1 MTVAKAALL
10 GIVQGLTEFLPVS
23 SSGHLALFRKLLGLE
38 GGGLTFEVMVHFGT
52 LIAVLAALR
61 SDWLPIALGLFRR
74 AERREALRKAALL
87 ALGTIPV
94 GVVGLGL
101 ESAVEAAF
109 SSAKAVGVSL
119 FFTGAVLWASER
131 TACRARAA
139 KTLDEISFA
148 DALVVGCA
156 QAVAILPGV
165 SRSGM
170 TIGAG
175 LARGAGREAAARFAF
190 LLSIPAILGATAVEL
205 PDLLAAGIEGSVP
218 VLVGTA
224 AAALSGYAAIRL
236 FLGFL
241 RERSLRPFA
250 YYTWAVGLVA
260 LIFL

>member
-1 MTVAKAALL
+1 MTVAEAALL

-52 LIAVLAALR
+52 LVAVLAALR
-61 SDWLPIALGLFRR
+61 SDWLPIATGLFRR
-74 AERREALRKAALL
+74 AERGEALRKAALL
-87 ALGTIPV
+87 AAGTLPV
-94 GVVGLGL
+94 GVLGLGL
-101 ESAVEAAF
+101 QGAVEAAF
-109 SSAKAVGVSL
+109 SSAKAVGVFL
-119 FFTGAVLWASER
+119 LFTGGVLWASEGLAR
-131 TACRARAA
+131 RARAA
-139 KTLDEISFA
+139 KALEEISIA

-190 LLSIPAILGATAVEL
+190 LLSIPAILGAAVVEL
-205 PDLLAAGIEGSVP
+205 PDLLSAGIEGSVP
-218 VLVGTA
+218 VLVGAA
-224 AAALSGYAAIRL
+224 AAALSGYASIRF

-250 YYTWAVGLVA
+250 YYTWAAGLLA
-260 LIFL
+260 LILL